1 MAPKKD
7 HQSQPDRSS
16 LGKTATEYLVSLTP
30 EIRQKAQIEINK
42 FVRWYGEERVFCELS
57 AHEVEN
63 YAEQITKSTI
73 DSAEK
78 LEPVKTFLTYA
89 HKKKITK
96 INLSPHI
103 KIKKTS
109 SKQTSSA
116 RRNSKTITLTAQGYN
131 ELKEE
136 LNALINERPK
146 IAEEIHKAA
155 ADKDFK
161 ENAPLDAAKEYQGQV
176 EARIKELESTLQVA
190 VILDKKQ
197 EADVTIT
204 IGATVV
210 ITDIGYNEQIQYTLV
225 DAREAD
231 PSKGKISVASPI
243 GQALLGRRK
252 GDDVNVNAPAG
263 IMAYKID
270 DIISNR

>member
-1 MAPKKD
+1 MASKKD
-7 HQSQPDRSS
+7 HQLEQDKSS

-42 FVRWYGEERVFCELS
+42 FVRWYGEERILCELS

-63 YAEQITKSTI
+63 YAEQITASTI
-73 DSAEK
+73 DSSEK
-78 LEPVKTFLTYA
+78 LEPVKTFLIYA
-89 HKKKITK
+89 HKKKITS
-96 INLSPHI
+96 INLSPHL
-103 KIKKTS
+103 KIKKAS

-116 RRNSKTITLTAQGYN
+116 RRNSKTITLTEQGYN

-136 LNALINERPK
+136 LDTLINERPK
-146 IAEEIHKAA
+146 IAEEIRTAA

-176 EARIKELESTLQVA
+176 EARIKELESTLQAA
-190 VILDKKQ
+190 VILDEKK
-197 EADVTIT
+197 EADITIT

-210 ITDIGYNEQIQYTLV
+210 ITDLGFNEQLQYTLV

-231 PSKGKISVASPI
+231 PSKGKISIASPI
-243 GQALLGRRK
+243 GQALLGHRK
-252 GDDVNVNAPAG
+252 GDDVNVKAPAG

-270 DIISNR
+270 DIITNR

>member
-1 MAPKKD
+1 
-7 HQSQPDRSS
+7 
-16 LGKTATEYLVSLTP
+16 
-30 EIRQKAQIEINK
+30 
-42 FVRWYGEERVFCELS
+42 
-57 AHEVEN
+57 
-63 YAEQITKSTI
+63 
-73 DSAEK
+73 
-78 LEPVKTFLTYA
+78 
-89 HKKKITK
+89 
-96 INLSPHI
+96 
-103 KIKKTS
+103 
-109 SKQTSSA
+109 
-116 RRNSKTITLTAQGYN
+116 
-131 ELKEE
+131 
-136 LNALINERPK
+136 
-146 IAEEIHKAA
+146 
-155 ADKDFK
+155 
-161 ENAPLDAAKEYQGQV
+161 V
-176 EARIKELESTLQVA
+176 EARIKELESTLQLA
-190 VILDKKQ
+190 VILDEKQ